1 MADGKIIAT
10 YFKCELPNYGV
21 FDEKRYF
28 SPGQEAVV
36 FELGGLKFGLNI
48 CEDTWLEHS
57 PAKAAQQGAQVL
69 LVLNASPFCTS
80 KQSERIKRIGANT
93 AGMTAIYL
101 NKIGGQDELVFDGAS
116 FVLDAEGR
124 VVRRLDRK
132 STRLNSSH

>member
-80 KQSERIKRIGANT
+80 KQSERSEERR
-93 AGMTAIYL
+93 
-101 NKIGGQDELVFDGAS
+101 
-116 FVLDAEGR
+116 EGTGC
-124 VVRRLDRK
+124 VRPC
-132 STRLNSSH
+132 SSRGWPDN

>member
-36 FELGGLKFGLNI
+36 FELGGLKFGLNN
-48 CEDTWLEHS
+48 CEDTWMDHS

-69 LVLNASPFCTS
+69 LALNASPFCTS
-80 KQSERIKRIGANT
+80 KQYDHITRICATTPGTTSINMHTIRSHEHIL
-93 AGMTAIYL
+93 IYSL
-101 NKIGGQDELVFDGAS
+101 SLLLQ
-116 FVLDAEGR
+116 
-124 VVRRLDRK
+124 
-132 STRLNSSH
+132 THPHTWP